1 MIPCY
6 TDSYIS
12 MTILVRLL
20 TTPSQ
25 RSYLVKLPASRTN
38 LLRLD
43 SAISVQ
49 TEGAPGSVTTESWKL
64 EKTSKTESNPKGN
77 SDRST
82 IISLSTTST
91 CFWNISRDGEWD
103 LWLPDT
109 SWQFR
114 QTFSI
119 KKGSFLKALIS
130 ENSWILWNIPSSG
143 RNSAC
148 QCGIWGVRLST
159 AREL

>member
-1 MIPCY
+1 
-6 TDSYIS
+6 

-25 RSYLVKLPASRTN
+25 RSYLVKFPASRTN
-38 LLRLD
+38 PLRLD

-64 EKTSKTESNPKGN
+64 EKTSKIESNPKGN

-82 IISLSTTST
+82 TISLSTTST

-119 KKGSFLKALIS
+119 KKEVFLK
-130 ENSWILWNIPSSG
+130 LWSQKTHGSYETFLLLEGTQHDSVAFGGWGFLQQESSKG
-143 RNSAC
+143 S
-148 QCGIWGVRLST
+148 VS
-159 AREL
+159 